1 MVIYHTARSDGATQS
16 EAPGKVQVQ
25 LTVYTT
31 HRVEPVSPDSIVCD
45 PCGVSETMSRF
56 AVAPHGSKGY
66 FHLRPTYHFPQHYI
80 DMWNAKYGGMTIDGP
95 NTDSC
100 STSWCAERYGVECVN
115 TVSSPSNGYG
125 CDGAWETFPTQQMN
139 RAGTSSKRVDLI
151 PCGAGYSC
159 LRGAVRS
166 RSSLVVVA
174 AACSISCGRSISMME
189 SARLAR
195 AATTTRT
202 PSGWHVRRPGR
213 TSVG

>member
-1 MVIYHTARSDGATQS
+1 
-16 EAPGKVQVQ
+16 
-25 LTVYTT
+25 
-31 HRVEPVSPDSIVCD
+31 
-45 PCGVSETMSRF
+45 MSRF

-100 STSWCAERYGVECVN
+100 STSWCAERYGVECVS

-151 PCGAGYSC
+151 PCGGGLFLSAWGGPIPFVVGGGGGCMFDILWQIHLHDGECKAGSGSYNYQDC
-159 LRGAVRS
+159 LG
-166 RSSLVVVA
+166 
-174 AACSISCGRSISMME
+174 M
-189 SARLAR
+189 ARTEAR
-195 AATTTRT
+195 AYVSRMSLERQAAHQQAALR
-202 PSGWHVRRPGR
+202 H
-213 TSVG
+213 